1 MSTIRDEFTVEITRP
16 VFNQKIAPLI
26 ASGKLRKSETEWET
40 TYFWDSDTGLNVA
53 CVAQRGELWR
63 AWLSEY
69 WAIKFGE
76 VKS

>member
-1 MSTIRDEFTVEITRP
+1 MSSFDNEFPVEITRP

-26 ASGKLRKSETEWET
+26 ASGKLTKSTTEWEMT
-40 TYFWDSDTGLNVA
+40 IFWDSDTGLNVA

-69 WAIKFGE
+69 WAIKLGE
-76 VKS
+76 AQS